1 MCDCCDGSDEDG
13 SLVTCENTCDA
24 EAAASRKALEE
35 SIQAYKTGSK
45 IREEYIRDVTVK
57 VKEGETSMASLDAN
71 LQRVEEEEARLEK
84 RLKEEEVL
92 EKKEQDEMKQTM
104 ILEISSILGID
115 KLQAS
120 ELAPLIVNFFKIFDV
135 IDEDVPDLI
144 QALQK
149 DDVAAM
155 RPAVNVHINM
165 ESDVDG
171 TGAMDP
177 YGDYEDDYHDHFE
190 EEDLDERP
198 KIPEYKEASETNSN
212 RKVVYTAA
220 NCELLKHELD
230 DRLEAFCELEVK
242 DLQRFVVNFI
252 VSRKATREAQL
263 MFGFYMLKNSFVGS
277 SEFVSEHNGSDNRPV
292 AACPSELTAMSGACS
307 IEESLKTVMAK
318 NNFAD
323 HKKKGADEIRDAL
336 KDLRAKNADVKKQ
349 RREYEGLVSASK
361 DFEGLYEYLA
371 LREQCFDKVDGQYT
385 YTVCFGKDARQKDTN
400 GGGSTL
406 LGNFQNVASGLQKIS
421 DSKNGYNMK
430 MKFERGQHCHAFG
443 ARSAEV
449 LIKCGPANV
458 LLEASEP
465 STCFYSFRMESP
477 VACNDDFAR
486 SIGLPLEKA

>member
-120 ELAPLIVNFFKIFDV
+120 ELAPLIVNFFKNIWYSHTFDISTVCFHVFFLFIDV

-190 EEDLDERP
+190 EEDLDKRP

-252 VSRKATREAQL
+252 VSRKVN
-263 MFGFYMLKNSFVGS
+263 Y
-277 SEFVSEHNGSDNRPV
+277 
-292 AACPSELTAMSGACS
+292 SELYAS
-307 IEESLKTVMAK
+307 IISVES
-318 NNFAD
+318 
-323 HKKKGADEIRDAL
+323 
-336 KDLRAKNADVKKQ
+336 
-349 RREYEGLVSASK
+349 
-361 DFEGLYEYLA
+361 DFILS
-371 LREQCFDKVDGQYT
+371 RPQ
-385 YTVCFGKDARQKDTN
+385 GK
-400 GGGSTL
+400 
-406 LGNFQNVASGLQKIS
+406 
-421 DSKNGYNMK
+421 
-430 MKFERGQHCHAFG
+430 
-443 ARSAEV
+443 
-449 LIKCGPANV
+449 
-458 LLEASEP
+458 P
-465 STCFYSFRMESP
+465 S
-477 VACNDDFAR
+477 
-486 SIGLPLEKA
+486 